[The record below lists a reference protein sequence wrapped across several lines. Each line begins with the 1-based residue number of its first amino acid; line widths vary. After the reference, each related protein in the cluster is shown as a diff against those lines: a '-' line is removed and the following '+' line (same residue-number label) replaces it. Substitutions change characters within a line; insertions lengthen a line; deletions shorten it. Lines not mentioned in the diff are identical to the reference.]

1 MSAMPDIQLLLAET
15 RGGSVNRLGHGR
27 VRRIA
32 VEFRGDEAVE
42 LDILEVSLRMG
53 EMARTRLE
61 ADTMLVRLALKAL
74 DNAIADYCRKTG
86 ARYPSAKMLMRYLDH
101 RPDDITDD
109 PKIVSLPK

>member
-1 MSAMPDIQLLLAET
+1 M
-15 RGGSVNRLGHGR
+15 NRLGHGR